1 MKISSQKIYEQI
13 ADLLIQQIEQGKLQ
27 VGDRLP
33 SIQKLSEEYGVSNAS
48 IREALNAL
56 RMIGLI
62 EIKQGYGTF
71 IKANHPQLFDF
82 SSQQLTKERVQEI
95 LELREVVEISTAQF
109 ASNRRSEEDIE
120 AMNLALKEMNEAI
133 GQQRSGEEADLKFH
147 LAIAKASQNRLLYE
161 LLNNISDLIQQTMK
175 GTRRIYIYNRQKTME
190 KLMEEHIAI
199 LEAIQNKDESQAA
212 KAMTQ
217 HLAEIRQTLIDNFIV
232 ESEAET

>member
-13 ADLLIQQIEQGKLQ
+13 ADLLIQQIEQGELQ

-109 ASNRRSEEDIE
+109 ASKRRSEEDIE
-120 AMNLALKEMNEAI
+120 AMNSALKEMNEAI

-232 ESEAET
+232 E

>member
-13 ADLLIQQIEQGKLQ
+13 ADLLIQQIEQGELQ

-109 ASNRRSEEDIE
+109 ASKRRSEEDIE

-232 ESEAET
+232 E